1 MKLNFYSRVY
11 LAITDFRLYPY
22 VVQKEKFVTAFGYF
36 LSFMILVAIILS
48 ANATVRVV
56 NWLDNFA
63 VDYMAQVSD
72 YSIKDG
78 EFSTRKNMDIDFQG
92 VRIFTDDSKS
102 VSDINLDMNDLNK
115 HKLILL
121 AYKDSLVIANKNVGF
136 INLKYSDYDIN
147 IDKITLY
154 KGLATAL
161 NSVVFKLS
169 LAGIIFCGV
178 FVAYFLT
185 KFFNVIGITL
195 MLLFLGLVFRTKYKF
210 SEYMKAAFYVIT
222 LPIITE
228 IIAFIIVGELNEYA
242 NITYYLLSYVYM
254 FYAIRALKL
263 DNIIISTQE
272 KILNMKSESEQAN
285 EILNTEKKKQEEK
298 KEDEAKHEN
307 EKQSE
312 KDVEESNV
320 SQKEEDI
327 DEHNVPQKDEKE
339 NDDNN
344 EKKDE

>member
-1 MKLNFYSRVY
+1 MGLKLNFYSRVY

-22 VVQKEKFVTAFGYF
+22 VVQKEKFITAFGYF

-56 NWLDNFA
+56 NWLDNFTA
-63 VDYMAQVSD
+63 DYMIQVND

-78 EFSTRKNMDIDFQG
+78 EFSTSKNMDIEFQG
-92 VRIFTDDSKS
+92 VKIFTDDTKN
-102 VSDINLDMNDLNK
+102 VSDIKIDMNDLNNY
-115 HKLILL
+115 KLILL
-121 AYKDSLVIANKNVGF
+121 AYKDSLVIANKNVGL

-147 IDKITLY
+147 INKITLY

-161 NSVVFKLS
+161 SSVVFKLS

-178 FVAYFLT
+178 FLAYFFT
-185 KFFNVIGITL
+185 KFINVVGITI

-228 IIAFIIVGELNEYA
+228 IIAFVIVGELSEYA
-242 NITYYLLSYVYM
+242 NVTYYLLSYVYM

-272 KILNMKSESEQAN
+272 KILNMKNETMQAN
-285 EILNTEKKKQEEK
+285 EILNSEKKSQNEMKEEK
-298 KEDEAKHEN
+298 REQEDNKSESE

-312 KDVEESNV
+312 ESKSEDNNNV
-320 SQKEEDI
+320 SE
-327 DEHNVPQKDEKE
+327 
-339 NDDNN
+339 